1 MDYFIGNKME
11 EKPSLLIIA
20 DDDLSYGINK
30 GYYSD
35 LSNAIKLNNLA
46 VYPLDKVPSL
56 TDKDIHL
63 SEKPIGDGEDVYLR
77 NPYANNY
84 VSMKDSNILNTF
96 VETKSYAIKEALVKM
111 GAKDIV
117 LKESV
122 HDKSTSRYEVNN
134 EMSAKVVKAEINGKY
149 LNELTVDM
157 KSSIESHDPKREP
170 KPYQEVMNFMASHGL
185 SNDSRLHLLA
195 ERLKTDGRISGTEK
209 YEVIYC
215 SEIARALKIAASFDY
230 KVFSDNLDF
239 SAEHNHVHTIS
250 KTLEINFG

>member
-1 MDYFIGNKME
+1 ME

-20 DDDLSYGINK
+20 DDDLSYGIDK

-56 TDKDIHL
+56 TDKDIRL

-84 VSMKDSNILNTF
+84 VSMKNSDILNTF
-96 VETKSYAIKEALVKM
+96 IETKSYAIKEALVKM

-122 HDKSTSRYEVNN
+122 HDKNTSRYEVNN
-134 EMSAKVVKAEINGKY
+134 EMGINVVKAQINGNY
-149 LNELTVDM
+149 LSEIAVDM
-157 KSSIESHDPKREP
+157 KSSIESHDPNRKP
-170 KPYQEVMNFMASHGL
+170 KPYQEVVNFMVSHGL
-185 SNDSRLHLLA
+185 SNDSKLLLLA
-195 ERLKTDGRISGTEK
+195 ERLKTDGRISGIEK
-209 YEVIYC
+209 YEVTYC
-215 SEIARALKIAASFDY
+215 SEIANALKIAASIDY
-230 KVFSDNLDF
+230 KMFSDNLDF
-239 SAEHNHVHTIS
+239 SVEHNHVHIIKKS
-250 KTLEINFG
+250 LEINFG

>member
-1 MDYFIGNKME
+1 ME

-20 DDDLSYGINK
+20 DDDLSYGIDK

-56 TDKDIHL
+56 TDKDIRL

-77 NPYANNY
+77 NPYANYY

-96 VETKSYAIKEALVKM
+96 IETQSYAIKEVLVKM

-122 HDKSTSRYEVNN
+122 HDKNTSRYEVNN
-134 EMSAKVVKAEINGKY
+134 EMGVNVVKAKINGNY
-149 LNELTVDM
+149 LNEITVDM
-157 KSSIESHDPKREP
+157 KSSIESHDPDRKP
-170 KPYQEVMNFMASHGL
+170 KPYKEIVDFMESHGF
-185 SNDSRLHLLA
+185 SNDSKLSLLA
-195 ERLKTDGRISGTEK
+195 ERLKTDGRISGIEK
-209 YEVIYC
+209 YEVTYC
-215 SEIARALKIAASFDY
+215 SEIASALKIAASIDY
-230 KVFSDNLDF
+230 KMFSDNLDF
-239 SAEHNHVHTIS
+239 SVEHNNVHIIKKS
-250 KTLEINFG
+250 LEINFG